1 MPCRRAI
8 RPHRPSTRF
17 FTHILRTHAA
27 APLARQVAFT
37 SRSSAFALMLAAPT
51 SAARFSTTRPS
62 ARQACPLPSDNT
74 ELNLKHTHH
83 AAHCLLRYLL
93 ELAESFNILF
103 YGLSSKRAA
112 PDDLVRMTTQARTH
126 AFHQRLCPGAL
137 HAISLQCSRIVPVHS
152 KVSHSPLC
160 HSPLLLLS
168 PQHRRNGHFLLIQQ
182 IPFNVYI

>member
-51 SAARFSTTRPS
+51 SAARSSTTRPS

-74 ELNLKHTHH
+74 QLNLKHTHH
-83 AAHCLLRYLL
+83 AAHLLPRYLL
-93 ELAESFNILF
+93 ELAESLNILL
-103 YGLSSKRAA
+103 YGLSSKHAA
-112 PDDLVRMTTQARTH
+112 LDDLVRMHDVSTH
-126 AFHQRLCPGAL
+126 AFLPPTAFCPGGLRAT
-137 HAISLQCSRIVPVHS
+137 SLRCSRVFPVHS
-152 KVSHSPLC
+152 EV
-160 HSPLLLLS
+160 
-168 PQHRRNGHFLLIQQ
+168 
-182 IPFNVYI
+182 